1 MSLLLWLA
9 CGADEGALEDMLT
22 AGSSL
27 DECAGVE
34 VGQLQTLCYVEVAA
48 AAGAHQDDA
57 TAKAACAEIDE
68 GVWREECHFRAGEEL
83 AKAGLTD
90 LALRHCVVAGQFA
103 PFCLTH
109 SFWGL
114 SMGRE
119 LSSDDPDAV
128 ISAMDEFLVTV
139 DAALA
144 DADPMLRAEAR
155 DGLLSRAW
163 FNVYVGTGLADPA
176 AAKAAPADQAP
187 YARTAWAMEAARL
200 MDLDEPALA
209 VPWMMRAYAADQVLT
224 GLEQAPEARVGQHAR
239 PLFPSEHHGVAA
251 IFIFGGG
258 RRLVDPDPM
267 NDLVIACMEGLFYA
281 ERDLKSW
288 SIYLTDENFAVRQ
301 TAVKN
306 TVLAGGEVR
315 TDDALDQEMSRV
327 AKKERRG
334 VIRRQRPPP
343 PKKSP

>member
-1 MSLLLWLA
+1 MSLLLALA
-9 CGADEGALEDMLT
+9 CGSDESVLEDMLT

-48 AAGAHQDDA
+48 AAASHQDDA
-57 TAKAACAEIDE
+57 TAQAACAAIDE

-119 LSSDDPDAV
+119 LSSGDPEAV

-139 DAALA
+139 DAALV

-163 FNVYVGTGLADPA
+163 FNVYVGTGLADPK

-200 MDLDEPALA
+200 MDPPEVPGMAVPAL
-209 VPWMMRAYAADQVLT
+209 MLAYAGDEVLT

-267 NDLVIACMEGLFYA
+267 NDLLIACIEGLFYA
-281 ERDLKSW
+281 ERDLASW
-288 SIYLTDENFAVRQ
+288 SIYLRDESFAVRQ

-334 VIRRQRPPP
+334 VIRRQRPA
-343 PKKSP
+343 KKTP